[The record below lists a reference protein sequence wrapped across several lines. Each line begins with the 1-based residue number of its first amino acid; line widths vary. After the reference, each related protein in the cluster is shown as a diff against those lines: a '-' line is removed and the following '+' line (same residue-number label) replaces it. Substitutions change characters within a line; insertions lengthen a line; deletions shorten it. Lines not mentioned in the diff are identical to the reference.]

1 MEVFCF
7 YVKTSSNNVS
17 RKKQFIV
24 ILKFLVATICCLGK
38 IFIINGGY
46 LILTGLLIGN
56 AIGLSIIFLQYNF
69 ELITLPKE
77 NYFVSIVPMHLSLI
91 NVLAINF
98 GSLAMCIA
106 SLVIPSYFITKI
118 APIKAIKKD

>member
-1 MEVFCF
+1 M
-7 YVKTSSNNVS
+7 
-17 RKKQFIV
+17 IG
-24 ILKFLVATICCLGK
+24 ILKSLGANNWSIRK

-56 AIGLSIIFLQYNF
+56 AIGLSIIFLQSNF